1 MDDIRLY
8 DFKKSEKFSLENIR
22 NLTYMCEEFC
32 KSSNMQIDYETK
44 NDSFRMVLDKSTQT
58 SYGEFIEG
66 ISADTIIMRFSII
79 SIVDNLT
86 LFLDKSVALS
96 LVDLLLGGDG
106 KVNNKDREP
115 TNIDLELIRY
125 LFDSLLK
132 RIRIP
137 KTNNGIKI
145 VKMYNNKIQ
154 YQKVIAKE
162 MVFSS
167 KINIF
172 LENKII
178 GCIKLC
184 IPYEN
189 IKNIID
195 DFNSSSIEKE
205 INVEENEVKNISSSE
220 VFPYIK
226 DINMDVFTELGK
238 TKVNISDLINLN
250 IGDVII
256 LDQKINEDVIV
267 SVGEYNTYKAK
278 MGVYGVKRAVE
289 IVDIIK

>member
-58 SYGEFIEG
+58 NYGEFIEG

-167 KINIF
+167 KIDR
-172 LENKII
+172 K
-178 GCIKLC
+178 
-184 IPYEN
+184 
-189 IKNIID
+189 
-195 DFNSSSIEKE
+195 
-205 INVEENEVKNISSSE
+205 
-220 VFPYIK
+220 
-226 DINMDVFTELGK
+226 
-238 TKVNISDLINLN
+238 
-250 IGDVII
+250 
-256 LDQKINEDVIV
+256 
-267 SVGEYNTYKAK
+267 SV
-278 MGVYGVKRAVE
+278 V
-289 IVDIIK
+289 